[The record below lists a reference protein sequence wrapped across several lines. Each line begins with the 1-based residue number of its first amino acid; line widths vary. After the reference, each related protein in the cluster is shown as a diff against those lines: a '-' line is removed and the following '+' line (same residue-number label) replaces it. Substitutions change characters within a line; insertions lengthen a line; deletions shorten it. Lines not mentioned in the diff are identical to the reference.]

1 MSEVTLPDQHS
12 RAGAAS
18 VVFGLVIHHPRG
30 PVLVDSGVGVGHE
43 TIDRLF
49 SPVHRPLDQAL
60 AGTGISLSD
69 VVMVINSHL
78 HFDHC
83 GNNRLFPGV
92 PLVAQRTEYDL
103 AHEPGYT
110 ITEWVDFPGA
120 DWVLIDGEEEV
131 LPGITVLPMP
141 SHTAGHQSVL
151 VRSHGQLTDAEA
163 DQTAAS
169 ARKIKAVDPVRVF
182 FSHDTRIWQ
191 PAGDQ
196 RN

>member
-1 MSEVTLPDQHS
+1 
-12 RAGAAS
+12 
-18 VVFGLVIHHPRG
+18 
-30 PVLVDSGVGVGHE
+30 VLVDSGVGVGHE

>member
-1 MSEVTLPDQHS
+1 MSVTRPY
-12 RAGAAS
+12 
-18 VVFGLVIHHPRG
+18 
-30 PVLVDSGVGVGHE
+30 
-43 TIDRLF
+43 RLF

-131 LPGITVLPMP
+131 LPGITVLPTP
-141 SHTAGHQSVL
+141 GHTAGHQSVL
-151 VRSHGQLTDAEA
+151 VRSQGQIDVIAAQAAYDPGKLKAEASIEPLTDAEA

-196 RN
+196 DN